1 MREILAQFF
10 SYLRATWRKRWY
22 AILAAWLICIIGWVV
37 VWRMPDRYEATARVY
52 VDTQSVLRPLLS
64 GLAVQPNVDQQI
76 AMVTRTLISRPNL
89 EKVARMTDLDLNAKT
104 TSDME
109 NLVLG
114 LAARIS
120 LMGAGQDNLY
130 TINYQHSDPD
140 TAKRVVQALL
150 TIFVE
155 SSLGDKRKDSD
166 SARRFIEEQIQAYEQ
181 KLIAA
186 EDRLKEF
193 KRANI
198 GMMPGG
204 NVNYFERLGE
214 AAGNLSQAKLAL
226 SEEENRR
233 NEIKKQL
240 SGDEPVLLAD
250 PVEVA
255 SPEVDGRIQN
265 LNKQLD
271 ALRLKYTEQHPDI
284 IGTKR
289 IIAQLEEQ
297 KAQEAKKRK
306 PSTSAGT
313 GQSAFSQQLSLA
325 LAESEA
331 NVASLKARVAEYEN
345 RYAQLRAASNALPQ
359 VEADFTQLNRDYEVN
374 KSNYEKLLSRRET
387 AQISEDMEAKKGVLD
402 FRIIDPPRVSLTPS
416 GPNRPLLISVVL
428 LLGIGVGAA
437 VAFLLSQLKHTVED
451 RHALKQATNLPVLGT
466 VSMVWTT
473 AQKTQRRRGLVAYWL
488 TFLSLLGTYG
498 AVLVISMLAART
510 S

>member
-1 MREILAQFF
+1 MREVFLQFL

-22 AILAAWLICIIGWVV
+22 AIIAAWLICVVGWVV
-37 VWRMPDRYEATARVY
+37 VYRMPDRYEATARVY

-104 TSDME
+104 SAEME
-109 NLVLG
+109 NLVVG
-114 LAARIS
+114 LSKRIA
-120 LMGAGQDNLY
+120 LMGTGQDNLY
-130 TINYQHSDPD
+130 SINYEHSDPD

-166 SARRFIEEQIQAYEQ
+166 AARRFIEEQIQLYEQ

-198 GMMPGG
+198 GLMPGG
-204 NVNYFERLGE
+204 VNYFERLSE
-214 AAGNLSQAKLAL
+214 AGSALNQAKLAL
-226 SEEENRR
+226 AEEENRR

-240 SGDEPVLLAD
+240 SGEEPVLLSE
-250 PVEVA
+250 PTQEVA
-255 SPEVDGRIQN
+255 IPEIDGRIES

-271 ALRLKYTEQHPDI
+271 TLRLKYTEQHPDI

-289 IIAQLEEQ
+289 IIAQLQEQ
-297 KAQEAKKRK
+297 KMQEAKKRK
-306 PSTSAGT
+306 PVSASGSS
-313 GQSAFSQQLSLA
+313 QSIFSQQLSLA

-331 NVASLKARVAEYEN
+331 NVASLKARVGEYQN
-345 RYAQLRAASNALPQ
+345 RYNQLRSASNAVPQ

-374 KSNYEKLLSRRET
+374 KANYEKLLSRRET
-387 AQISEDMEAKKGVLD
+387 AQISEDMESKKGVLD
-402 FRIIDPPRVSLTPS
+402 FRIIDPPRVSLTPV
-416 GPNRPLLISVVL
+416 GPDRPLLVSLVL
-428 LLGIGVGAA
+428 LLGLGVG
-437 VAFLLSQLKHTVED
+437 VGLAFLLSQLKHTVED
-451 RHALKQATNLPVLGT
+451 RQSLKQATGLPVLGT
-466 VSMVWTT
+466 VSMVWTD
-473 AQKTQRRRGLVAYWL
+473 AQKRQRRRGLLAYWAIFAGL
-488 TFLSLLGTYG
+488 LSAYGT
-498 AVLVISMLAART
+498 VLAMAWFAGRAS
-510 S
+510 